1 MNPEPS
7 LLNVPILPRAD
18 RTARQAPARA
28 HVDAGTGSNPG
39 VSRERRDDPL
49 ASFGDAI
56 TRARRDAEQQA
67 TRRAHGP
74 AAGDTDDVARA
85 RARSDDTRS
94 RTRSGHDA
102 SGGSDAAARDRTED
116 TGVARHRARSGE
128 TSPCDGAASR
138 RAVVRDPAEAA
149 VPAVPAD
156 GTPAALADP
165 AAPIVSPDPAAMLV
179 EGAAAPIVS
188 VDAEAPT
195 LPGEAADTA
204 ADARVGGPD
213 AADAAGSAPAVPAG
227 TAPATPP
234 VALPAADA
242 AQAVDPPIDG
252 APAEPAAAAV
262 HDLVAAPPAA
272 GAERSAHGTPRFAPR
287 PTLHAAADPALAPAT
302 DASGTEAIDD
312 TPAADTLSREAMA
325 TMTRHS
331 PGDATGRFGPSGA
344 AAFAVAAAGPTPQAP
359 AAPQGVQPPTVG
371 SIPTPLAHPAFGNHF
386 ATEVASL
393 ALRGIERAEIVLN
406 PRELGPVRIELSLSG
421 ETARVA
427 FSATQPETRQAIEQT
442 LPILEDMLAEHGL
455 LLSGSSVSDGRAGR
469 ESGGDAGRPT
479 AEAVGAQASAFDA
492 RQAGLAGTAAP
503 VHAARGL
510 LDLYA

>member
-1 MNPEPS
+1 MNPESS

-18 RTARQAPARA
+18 RTAMQAPART
-28 HVDAGTGSNPG
+28 HIDAGTGSSPG
-39 VSRERRDDPL
+39 VARERRDDPL

-56 TRARRDAEQQA
+56 TRARRDAEQQTA
-67 TRRAHGP
+67 RRAHGR
-74 AAGDTDDVARA
+74 AAGDTEDVART

-94 RTRSGHDA
+94 QTRSDHDA
-102 SGGSDAAARDRTED
+102 GGGSDAAARDRVED
-116 TGVARHRARSGE
+116 SGVARHCARSGE
-128 TSPCDGAASR
+128 TSTRDGAAGR
-138 RAVVRDPAEAA
+138 RAAARDPAEAA
-149 VPAVPAD
+149 VPTVSAD

-179 EGAAAPIVS
+179 DGAAAPAVS

-195 LPGEAADTA
+195 LPGEAADAA
-204 ADARVGGPD
+204 ADARAGGPD
-213 AADAAGSAPAVPAG
+213 AADAAGSAPAVSASI
-227 TAPATPP
+227 APATPP

-242 AQAVDPPIDG
+242 ARAIDPPVDD
-252 APAEPAAAAV
+252 APVEPAAAAARD
-262 HDLVAAPPAA
+262 HVAAPPAA
-272 GAERSAHGTPRFAPR
+272 GAERIAHGTPRFPPR
-287 PTLHAAADPALAPAT
+287 PTLHAAADPALAPTT
-302 DASGTEAIDD
+302 DASSTEAIDD
-312 TPAADTLSREAMA
+312 IPAADTFSREAMA
-325 TMTRHS
+325 TMARHS

-344 AAFAVAAAGPTPQAP
+344 AAFTVAAAGTTLQAP

-406 PRELGPVRIELSLSG
+406 PRELGPVRIELSLNG

-427 FSATQPETRQAIEQT
+427 FSAAQPETRQAIEQT

-469 ESGGDAGRPT
+469 EPGGDAGRPA

-492 RQAGLAGTAAP
+492 RQAGLAGTHAP
-503 VHAARGL
+503 HAARGL